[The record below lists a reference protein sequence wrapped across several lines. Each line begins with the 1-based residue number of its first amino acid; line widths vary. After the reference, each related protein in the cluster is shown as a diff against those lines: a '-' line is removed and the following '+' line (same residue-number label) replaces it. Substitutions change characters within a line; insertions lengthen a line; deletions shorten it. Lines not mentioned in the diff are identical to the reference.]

1 MERGLTRSWDMHPLT
16 VFLLPACLSSV
27 WLMEWKALDEYVN
40 LPDSHYEY
48 NLLSKK
54 RENLLFLEATFHTIK
69 MSSQKWLD
77 ESEVDKPIWRH
88 ELTIVVPRHGVT
100 NNESCLLI
108 ITPAKNDGSASS
120 NLSSKDHLIY
130 LADRSRSM
138 VAVLRQVPFQPLTF
152 HKHPLGRKKIKG
164 LDIFAY
170 SWWRFMNDPDAP
182 PHWLVQFPMVKATVR
197 AMDTITDYM
206 MKTMKKNITRFIL
219 TGISM
224 DGWITWLTAAVDTR
238 VVAIIPIGM
247 DFLNLTESFP
257 HQYRAYCGWSY
268 RLRAFYEMNITQELD
283 HPRFSLLASHLD
295 PLAYNERFTNV
306 SKFIILASGDE
317 VSMPDNSHY
326 YFPYLE
332 GEKHLHIIPNAD
344 YRFQGSSTL
353 SKPIRVFYWRVKN
366 NYPHPSVSWHRTMT
380 NSTGIIYFNSS
391 PEPNEIFSYHADTVG
406 GTRQDFRM
414 RTGAGNSFQN
424 NNVKWTKTNVE
435 HVKSRQY
442 KKELEIPAEG
452 WRGFFIQA
460 TFPGDGSGVKLVLT
474 SEIHIIPDTF
484 PCPNCNGCQGTLV

>member
-1 MERGLTRSWDMHPLT
+1 MPCQEGAH
-16 VFLLPACLSSV
+16 
-27 WLMEWKALDEYVN
+27 
-40 LPDSHYEY
+40 
-48 NLLSKK
+48 
-54 RENLLFLEATFHTIK
+54 
-69 MSSQKWLD
+69 
-77 ESEVDKPIWRH
+77 
-88 ELTIVVPRHGVT
+88 
-100 NNESCLLI
+100 
-108 ITPAKNDGSASS
+108 S
-120 NLSSKDHLIY
+120 NLVPAAAMAILKPPAAAGLCPHTSAEGL
-130 LADRSRSM
+130 LATTQNTSLEM
-138 VAVLRQVPFQPLTF
+138 
-152 HKHPLGRKKIKG
+152 KHPLGRENITG
-164 LDIFAY
+164 YDIFAY
-170 SWWRFMNDPDAP
+170 SWWRFMNDSAAP

-206 MKTMKKNITRFIL
+206 MKTMKKNITRFTL

-295 PLAYNERFTNV
+295 PLAYNERYTNV
-306 SKFIILASGDE
+306 SKYIIIGSGDE
-317 VSMPDNSHY
+317 DSMPDNSHY

-344 YRFQGSSTL
+344 YRFEGLETL
-353 SKPIRVFYWRVKN
+353 SKPILIFYTRVKN
-366 NYPHPSVSWHRTMT
+366 NYPRPSVSWHRTMT
-380 NSTGIIYFNSS
+380 NTTGIIYFNSS
-391 PEPNEIFSYHADTVG
+391 PEPYDIFSYHADTVG
-406 GTRQDFRM
+406 GTRRDFRM
-414 RTGAGNSFQN
+414 RTGAGNSFRN

-442 KKELEIPAEG
+442 KKELDIPAEG
-452 WRGFFIQA
+452 WRAFFIQA
-460 TFPGDGSGVKLVLT
+460 IFPMDVSGGKLVFT

-484 PCPNCNGCQGTLV
+484 PCPNCDGCQGTLV